1 MIKVKFGT
9 CSFCLER
16 QSLGGVS
23 PGTLAVCIKCGETFL
38 VPDPRLMGRRGFL
51 RRLAG
56 IGGLLLGAGLVT
68 AALTSAVGV
77 KSLADRSF
85 RVLSPSQS
93 PPKFSAGDVKN
104 PGLAYVFRLP
114 SKGWRLQEGDG
125 GDRTAQFVLVSAE
138 RKARLALTVV
148 EVSPGADLADLR
160 RASETMSSADMRR
173 FLPVA
178 AGRALNV
185 LDFSFVRQGGREIL
199 EFSFR
204 LTGPSP
210 GGRDLPGRGFLFPL
224 NERWY
229 WFTLSAPSDCLP
241 QAAAEAR
248 RLLLGFRPEPA
259 E

>member
-1 MIKVKFGT
+1 MIKVKYGT

-23 PGTLAVCIKCGETFL
+23 PGTQAICIKCGETFL
-38 VPDPRLMGRRGFL
+38 VPDPRLTGRRGFL

-56 IGGLLLGAGLVT
+56 IAGLLLGAGLVT

-77 KSLADRSF
+77 KGLADRSF
-85 RVLSPSQS
+85 RVVPPSQS
-93 PPKFSAGDVKN
+93 PPKLSDGHVKN
-104 PGLAYVFRLP
+104 TGLAYVFRLP
-114 SKGWRLQEGDG
+114 SKDWRLQEGG
-125 GDRTAQFVLVSAE
+125 GGERTAQFVLVSAQ
-138 RKARLALTVV
+138 RKAHLALTVV
-148 EVSPGADLADLR
+148 EVSPGADLSDLR
-160 RASETMSSADMRR
+160 KASETMSSADLRR

-185 LDFSFVRQGGREIL
+185 LDFSFGRQGGREIL

-204 LTGPSP
+204 PAGPSP

-224 NERWY
+224 QGRWY
-229 WFTLSAPSDCLP
+229 WFTLSAPSDSLP

-248 RLLLGFRPEPA
+248 RLLLGFQPQPA